1 MKGSGKMIR
10 SAAGSR
16 GVRFSVQATRP
27 AGGARW
33 TGVLLLLFLLAGLA
47 ASAIAQ
53 DRRDFPIPETVLSF
67 TPLDSLMLPTE
78 GKVTGLTWMGTD
90 TLVILADVPDTLTES
105 GDREVRLVFQ
115 DSTGTV
121 FKVEDFSGVLNRGLA
136 WNGEFL
142 WSCGDAD
149 DGSSILYK
157 IKADTVR
164 VEEAFNTSGH
174 RPGGICWDGRF
185 LWITDRDSGRIDRFD
200 PEVNEITRS
209 VVTPGFS
216 PFGLAWDGLHMWV
229 TDSGSGRLYR
239 LAGSRRRWNA
249 TVDAES
255 FMFRGRDVL
264 LLHDGKSFWIVPDGQ
279 NLAIRIRFD

>member
-1 MKGSGKMIR
+1 MLSAIVGSNGRHRRQHIDCRGSGLRLASVFLALLLIAG
-10 SAAGSR
+10 SAAEVS
-16 GVRFSVQATRP
+16 
-27 AGGARW
+27 
-33 TGVLLLLFLLAGLA
+33 
-47 ASAIAQ
+47 AQ
-53 DRRDFPIPETVLSF
+53 DRRDMVIPGTVLSF
-67 TPLDSLMLPTE
+67 APLDTLVLPTE
-78 GKVTGLTWMGTD
+78 GRVTGLTWLGAD
-90 TLVILADVPDTLTES
+90 TLVILADLADTLTES
-105 GDREVRLVFQ
+105 GDREMQLVFQ

-121 FKVEDFSGVLNRGLA
+121 FQREDFSGVLDRGLA
-136 WNGEFL
+136 WDGEFL

-164 VEEAFNTSGH
+164 VEEAFNTPGH
-174 RPGGICWDGRF
+174 RPGAVCWDGRF

-200 PEVNEITRS
+200 PESEEITRS

-229 TDSGSGRLYR
+229 TDSGTGRLYR

-255 FMFRGRDVL
+255 FMYRGRDVL
-264 LLHDGKSFWIVPDGQ
+264 LLHDGTSFWIVPDGR
-279 NLAIRIRFD
+279 NLAIRIRFN